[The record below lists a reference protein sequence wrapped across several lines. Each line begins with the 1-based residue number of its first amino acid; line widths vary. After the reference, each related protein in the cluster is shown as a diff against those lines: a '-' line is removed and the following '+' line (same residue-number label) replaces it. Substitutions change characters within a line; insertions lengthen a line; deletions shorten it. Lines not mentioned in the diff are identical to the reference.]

1 MLVQFLST
9 HSPIDNIKIEKPDDG
24 LVINDISFFN
34 ILLDTIN
41 NHKKEEHL
49 TVIYAPP
56 GTGKSHLINW
66 LKIRL
71 DDEISSDNYIPIL
84 IKRRNGSL
92 KDALLQLVEQLPE
105 KYKSFLTKIN
115 DAVTAISTE
124 ESKVKLFNQ
133 MYIELSIRWEENNR
147 GNFPEGLENIS
158 QVF

>member
-1 MLVQFLST
+1 MPLPQKFGEPCWDPSSIDRSVSNIALMGEKNVAQFLST

-92 KDALLQLVEQLPE
+92 KDD
-105 KYKSFLTKIN
+105 T
-115 DAVTAISTE
+115 T
-124 ESKVKLFNQ
+124 
-133 MYIELSIRWEENNR
+133 
-147 GNFPEGLENIS
+147 
-158 QVF
+158 